1 MKSRKRFRY
10 YRYRKG
16 QQFDW
21 HMDGAFMRPNGER
34 SLFTL
39 MFYLN
44 DGFEGGDIT
53 FCDWG
58 SPLLFDDFAITPQA
72 GKALLFFHPISHKGE
87 PVISGEK
94 FVLRTDVMYSAK
106 AGSQDPWHRAR

>member
-1 MKSRKRFRY
+1 LNERFRY

-21 HMDGAFMRPNGER
+21 HMDGAYMRANGER

-44 DGFEGGDIT
+44 EGFKGGDTT
-53 FCDWG
+53 FSDWG
-58 SPLLFDDFAITPQA
+58 SPLVFDDFAITPQS

-87 PVISGEK
+87 PVMSGEK
-94 FVLRTDVMYSAK
+94 FVLRTDVMYAAK
-106 AGSQDPWHRAR
+106 AGKQDPWHRAR